1 MNLPPDFPRTAE
13 DALLLDWWQ
22 SRGGSGLLLL
32 EVKLGLAGPGDWPN
46 KRSYRSLDGLHL
58 PGAGDDAVVRWTS
71 FDRNR
76 LPGLLRSEPAVI
88 LEAKRELNTD
98 VIGQAIAGRDFFSR
112 SYPAHGPLS
121 MVVTVGG
128 PVADS
133 ALRWVADRRGIQ
145 VHEVAPS
152 GLDQAADSEDR
163 YAQDLLSVLDQI
175 GDDAAAAS
183 LLNEYLAEF
192 DGGHFETYGWNNPER
207 ITADDLVA
215 VTMLSIGIMRNTRAG
230 ITPSHAVALERESQA
245 IGELLEQIPSELKL
259 EDLIDTAYASVLG
272 PDSAAWQLWDALL
285 RIDIPRVARHKLL
298 ARKRP
303 ALLPVRDS
311 VVERQLNLGDASWRP
326 WWTIM
331 RNDSVRERLDRIR
344 STAGSDA
351 DHLSLLR
358 VADILLWRD
367 GRSR

>member
-1 MNLPPDFPRTAE
+1 MNLPPGFPRTAE
-13 DALLLDWWQ
+13 DELLLDWWQ
-22 SRGGSGLLLL
+22 SRGESGLLLL

-71 FDRNR
+71 FDQNR

-98 VIGQAIAGRDFFSR
+98 VIGQAIAGRDFVSR
-112 SYPAHGPLS
+112 SYPDHGPLS

-128 PVADS
+128 PVVDS

-145 VHEVAPS
+145 IHEVVPS
-152 GLDQAADSEDR
+152 GQNQAADSEER
-163 YAQDLLSVLDQI
+163 YAQALLSVLDRI
-175 GDDAAAAS
+175 GDDTAAAR
-183 LLNEYLAEF
+183 LLKGYLTEF
-192 DGGHFETYGWNNPER
+192 DGGHFETYGSNDPER

-215 VTMLSIGIMRNTRAG
+215 VTMLSIGIMRNSRAG
-230 ITPSHAVALERESQA
+230 ITPSHAVALERESQS
-245 IGELLEQIPSELKL
+245 IRELLEQVPAELKI
-259 EDLIDTAYASVLG
+259 EDLIDSAYASVLG
-272 PDSAAWQLWDALL
+272 PGSEAWQLWDTL
-285 RIDIPRVARHKLL
+285 RGIGIPRVARHKLL

-311 VVERQLNLGDASWRP
+311 VVERQLNLGDDSWRP

-344 STAGSDA
+344 STAGNGA
-351 DHLSLLR
+351 AHLSLLR

-367 GRSR
+367 GTLR